1 MATTG
6 RSESRLFVRNST
18 GLVRSAS
25 AVDATIFN
33 AVISAPIGSTLAWSI
48 FFTLVAFPGAD
59 PVGVLI
65 IAAIINI
72 PVLIMFALL
81 GASMPRVGGDY
92 VWVSRILNPPLALI
106 SNLCMIMGG
115 LLGAAYFAKFFSV
128 FALGPA
134 LVAGGSLAHNN
145 TLISWGNSFQTDK
158 AWILAG
164 ALVMVALQTYIL
176 IRGTKSTFRW
186 QNGAFLIAMFG
197 MVVAF
202 IVLAFATKGGF
213 QHNFNTLNKSFG
225 GGTAQNVIAAG
236 GGTHAAPDLGNMSA
250 TLPTLFSIQG
260 FMMWN
265 FWSVYMSGELKSA
278 SNRRRQ
284 LWIMFGA
291 LAFDTVLLVI
301 GALLLFH
308 VTGYDFMYAANVAPN
323 KAYAIPS
330 GPFYQFLAAVSVNI
344 PFLTVIILGCFL
356 FWSLPSMIAN
366 TFMPIRSFFAWS
378 FDRLM
383 PEKLADVN
391 DRTHSPVIAI
401 VVVNVIIA
409 ALVIWSVTSNVFQ
422 LVLGLIVLA
431 GCLGVVIIAIA
442 AIALPLRRP
451 ELYRA
456 SPANVKFLGIPV
468 LFIVAPLSIAIFV
481 ALGRGLDPVPGAGHA
496 GEQRQLLVD
505 PGLVRRP
512 DRGRLPAVLHP
523 ALHPGPP
530 RHQRQLRLQGT
541 ASRVRPAWWQDR
553 RMGYLPE
560 MWHDFG
566 VAVAGL
572 AGALTGLLFV
582 AVSIKSDVLA
592 GSRSLA
598 SRAAQT
604 LVLFITPAISAVLI
618 VAPQPGSAL
627 GAELLA
633 VAAVSAAALLVL
645 DRRAGHDANSV
656 VARYIERAS
665 PNTVTAVL
673 VGVAGLTFLLKAG
686 GGLYW
691 MIPAVLAGLVGGVIN
706 AWLFLV
712 KVPVRAERDDADSDP

>member
-1 MATTG
+1 MATVD

-65 IAAIINI
+65 ITAIINI

-92 VWVSRILNPPLALI
+92 VWVSRVLSPPLALI

-115 LLGAAYFAKFFSV
+115 LLGAAYFAKFFSI

-134 LVAGGSLAHNN
+134 LVAGGSLAHNH
-145 TLISWGNSFQTDK
+145 TLISWGTSFETNK
-158 AWILAG
+158 GWILAG

-186 QNGAFLIAMFG
+186 QNGAFLIGMFG
-197 MVVAF
+197 MIVAF
-202 IVLAFATKGGF
+202 IVLGVATRHGF
-213 QHNFNTLNKSFG
+213 DAHFNTLNKSFG
-225 GGTAQNVIAAG
+225 GGTVQKVISSAGAAN
-236 GGTHAAPDLGNMSA
+236 AAPHLGNMSA
-250 TLPTLFSIQG
+250 TLPTIFSIQG

-284 LWIMFGA
+284 LSVMFGA
-291 LAFDTVLLVI
+291 LTFDVLLLII
-301 GALLLFH
+301 GALLLFR
-308 VTGYDFMYAANVAPN
+308 VAGYNFVYAVNVSGN
-323 KAYAIPS
+323 HAYGIPS
-330 GPFYQFLAAVSVNI
+330 GPFYPFLAALAVNTPVI
-344 PFLTVIILGCFL
+344 TVIILGCFL

-391 DRTHSPVIAI
+391 ENTHSPINAI

-409 ALVIWSVTSNVFQ
+409 GLVIWSVYSNVFQ

-431 GCLGVVIIAIA
+431 GCLGVVIVAAA

-456 SPANVKFLGIPV
+456 SPANVKFLGVPV
-468 LFIVAPLSIAIFV
+468 LFIVAPLSIAVFV
-481 ALGRGLDPVPGAGHA
+481 TL
-496 GEQRQLLVD
+496 
-505 PGLVRRP
+505 
-512 DRGRLPAVLHP
+512 AVVSTQYP
-523 ALHPGPP
+523 ALVMNGNS
-530 RHQRQLRLQGT
+530 
-541 ASRVRPAWWQDR
+541 ANFWWIPAW
-553 RMGYLPE
+553 
-560 MWHDFG
+560 F
-566 VAVAGL
+566 AGL
-572 AGALTGLLFV
+572 IVGGALLYYVPRFIRARRGINLRFV
-582 AVSIKSDVLA
+582 Y
-592 GSRSLA
+592 
-598 SRAAQT
+598 Q
-604 LVLFITPAISAVLI
+604 
-618 VAPQPGSAL
+618 
-627 GAELLA
+627 ELPP
-633 VAAVSAAALLVL
+633 
-645 DRRAGHDANSV
+645 
-656 VARYIERAS
+656 E
-665 PNTVTAVL
+665 
-673 VGVAGLTFLLKAG
+673 
-686 GGLYW
+686 
-691 MIPAVLAGLVGGVIN
+691 
-706 AWLFLV
+706 
-712 KVPVRAERDDADSDP
+712 

>member
-1 MATTG
+1 M
-6 RSESRLFVRNST
+6 
-18 GLVRSAS
+18 RSAS

-48 FFTLVAFPGAD
+48 FFTLVAFPGAN

-202 IVLAFATKGGF
+202 IVLAFASKSGF

-330 GPFYQFLAAVSVNI
+330 GPFYQFLAAVSVNV

-442 AIALPLRRP
+442 AIALPLRGRSSTGP
-451 ELYRA
+451 RRRTSSSSGSRCCSSWRRCPSA
-456 SPANVKFLGIPV
+456 SWSP
-468 LFIVAPLSIAIFV
+468 
-481 ALGRGLDPVPGAGHA
+481 GRGLDPVPGAGHA

-512 DRGRLPAVLHP
+512 DRGRLPAVLIPRYIRARRGINVSFVYKELPPEP
-523 ALHPGPP
+523 A
-530 RHQRQLRLQGT
+530 
-541 ASRVRPAWWQDR
+541 
-553 RMGYLPE
+553 
-560 MWHDFG
+560 G
-566 VAVAGL
+566 VM
-572 AGALTGLLFV
+572 
-582 AVSIKSDVLA
+582 A
-592 GSRSLA
+592 GSPHGL
-598 SRAAQT
+598 
-604 LVLFITPAISAVLI
+604 P
-618 VAPQPGSAL
+618 
-627 GAELLA
+627 
-633 VAAVSAAALLVL
+633 
-645 DRRAGHDANSV
+645 AGHMA
-656 VARYIERAS
+656 
-665 PNTVTAVL
+665 
-673 VGVAGLTFLLKAG
+673 
-686 GGLYW
+686 
-691 MIPAVLAGLVGGVIN
+691 
-706 AWLFLV
+706 
-712 KVPVRAERDDADSDP
+712 